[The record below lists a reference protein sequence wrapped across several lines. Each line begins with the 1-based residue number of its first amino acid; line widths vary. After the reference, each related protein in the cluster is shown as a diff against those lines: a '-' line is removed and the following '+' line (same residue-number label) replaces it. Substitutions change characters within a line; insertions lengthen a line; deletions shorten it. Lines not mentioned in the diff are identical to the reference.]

1 MLTSD
6 HIFAAGYSRVHL
18 SPAAT
23 VERADYADWMQSFGP
38 HTTHIMCGAAGDS
51 EGSVE
56 AHSAYLATTIQCNK
70 LHLAVPA
77 LFPQLRTVYG
87 SSTNRQSSTTHPDSA
102 TVNVVPGVPGM
113 RYTFLPLRNLG
124 LCRASDGA
132 VVDCTQQAQQ
142 LWQEALEGENASTIA
157 AAQKELAAVQAAV
170 TASGS
175 SSHEGNVRDP
185 YGLDSTQASLLA
197 NTAGGLSFLGTG
209 CAVPSKYRNV
219 SGILLDLPMDAKG
232 QECALLID
240 AGEGTWSQM
249 LRLLSE
255 MHRDVPLRS
264 LKYRL
269 ARKLRVVWISHPHAD
284 HHLGL
289 VRVIAERWAALHHS
303 AYSEAGHHEPL
314 LVIAPASVLAFLR
327 DYAAALNS
335 SLSEAYTGVSCRDF
349 DPNDDCRF
357 ADMYWSDSLL
367 PPAEAG
373 AERRTLLSSTAQ
385 ETAHGTVDRNE
396 DDSGGDRKRQKS
408 DPEQAAPAASA
419 TMETA
424 RDSRPSS
431 AARPAAL
438 TSFPLPAEECGATGT
453 TGGGRAWR
461 NYRSVFR
468 EEVSPAVQQAR
479 RAARARADAILAGCG
494 VTALSNVQVVHC
506 GQSYGLCLEFL
517 AASGA
522 NNTAAR
528 DAEAPRYIKVVYSG
542 DTRPCERLVE
552 AGRGATVLIHEAT
565 FENDKAEE
573 ALTKRHSTLGEAIEV
588 GRQMGAF
595 RTVLTHFSQ
604 RYPGVPQLET
614 LDPALP
620 AATAVVAAAS
630 DPPTPASALQP
641 SALPPILAFDFM
653 QLTFR
658 DLLWAPAATP
668 LLAAAYPAGS
678 SNTLQQGKGTAVGGA
693 GAEENEV

>member
-18 SPAAT
+18 SPT
-23 VERADYADWMQSFGP
+23 VTVQRADYTAWMHSFGP
-38 HTTHIMCGAAGDS
+38 HTTHVLCGAAGDT

-56 AHSAYLATTIQCNK
+56 AHSAYVATTIQCNK
-70 LHLAVPA
+70 LHLAVPSM
-77 LFPQLRTVYG
+77 FPHLRTVYG
-87 SSTNRQSSTTHPDSA
+87 SSSCQPSTTRSASA
-102 TVNVVPGVPGM
+102 TGNVVRGVPGM

-124 LCRASDGA
+124 LSYPTVADA
-132 VVDCTQQAQQ
+132 VDCMQRAQQ
-142 LWQEALEGENASTIA
+142 LWQEALEGEHASKIA

-170 TASGS
+170 TASAS
-175 SSHEGNVRDP
+175 NSHEGIVRDP
-185 YGLDSTQASLLA
+185 YGLDSTQASPLA
-197 NTAGGLSFLGTG
+197 NTEGGLSFLGTG

-219 SGILLDLPMDAKG
+219 SGILLDLPRDAQR

-249 LRLLSE
+249 LRLLCE
-255 MHRDVPLRS
+255 TNREVPVS
-264 LKYRL
+264 ALKYRL
-269 ARKLRVVWISHPHAD
+269 ARKLRVVWVSHPHAD

-289 VRVIAERWAALHHS
+289 VRVIAERWVALQH
-303 AYSEAGHHEPL
+303 ATDSETGHHGPL

-327 DYAAALNS
+327 DYAAALNG
-335 SLSEAYTGVSCRDF
+335 SLSEAYIGVSCRDF

-357 ADMYWSDSLL
+357 ADMYWSGSLL
-367 PPAEAG
+367 PPTEAG
-373 AERRTLLSSTAQ
+373 AEKRIQLSSTAL
-385 ETAHGTVDRNE
+385 ETAHDTAERNE
-396 DDSGGDRKRQKS
+396 DSGGDRKRQKS
-408 DPEQAAPAASA
+408 EPEQAAPIASA
-419 TMETA
+419 TMDVVP
-424 RDSRPSS
+424 DSSPSS

-438 TSFPLPAEECGATGT
+438 TSFPLPAEECGVTGNA
-453 TGGGRAWR
+453 GGGRAWR

-479 RAARARADAILAGCG
+479 RAARARADAILTGCG
-494 VTALSNVQVVHC
+494 VTSLSNVQVVHC

-522 NNTAAR
+522 NDASAG
-528 DAEAPRYIKVVYSG
+528 DAEAPRSIKVVYSG

-588 GRQMGAF
+588 GRQMRAF

-614 LDPALP
+614 LDPAL
-620 AATAVVAAAS
+620 AAGSAAVAAAS
-630 DPPTPASALQP
+630 DAPVPDSALQP

-653 QLTFR
+653 QLAFR
-658 DLLWAPAATP
+658 NLLWAPAATP
-668 LLAAAYPAGS
+668 LLSAAYPAGS
-678 SNTLQQGKGTAVGGA
+678 SNTLQQGKGTAAGGA
-693 GAEENEV
+693 GAEEDEV

>member
-1 MLTSD
+1 
-6 HIFAAGYSRVHL
+6 L

-23 VERADYADWMQSFGP
+23 VQRADYTAWMHSFGP
-38 HTTHIMCGAAGDS
+38 ETTHVLCGAAGDT

-56 AHSAYLATTIQCNK
+56 AHSAYVATTIQCNK

-77 LFPQLRTVYG
+77 LFPHLRTLYG
-87 SSTNRQSSTTHPDSA
+87 SSSCQPSTTHPVSA
-102 TVNVVPGVPGM
+102 TGNVVQGVPGM

-124 LCRASDGA
+124 LSYPTVADA
-132 VVDCTQQAQQ
+132 VDCMQQAQQ
-142 LWQEALEGENASTIA
+142 LWQEALEGENASRIA
-157 AAQKELAAVQAAV
+157 GAQKELVAVQAAV
-170 TASGS
+170 SASRPTS
-175 SSHEGNVRDP
+175 YEGNVCDL

-197 NTAGGLSFLGTG
+197 RTAGCLSFLGTG

-219 SGILLDLPMDAKG
+219 SGILLDLPRDAQG

-249 LRLLSE
+249 LRLLCETNREAPVSA
-255 MHRDVPLRS
+255 

-269 ARKLRVVWISHPHAD
+269 ARKLRVVWVSHPHAD

-289 VRVIAERWAALHHS
+289 VRVIAERWAALQH
-303 AYSEAGHHEPL
+303 ATDSETGHHGPL

-327 DYAAALNS
+327 DYAAALNG
-335 SLSEAYTGVSCRDF
+335 SLSEAYIGVSCRDF

-357 ADMYWSDSLL
+357 ADMYWNDSML
-367 PPAEAG
+367 PPTEAG
-373 AERRTLLSSTAQ
+373 AEKRTQLSSTAL

-396 DDSGGDRKRQKS
+396 DESGGDRKRQKS
-408 DPEQAAPAASA
+408 EPEQAAPIASA
-419 TMETA
+419 TMDVVP
-424 RDSRPSS
+424 DSSPSS
-431 AARPAAL
+431 AARRAAL
-438 TSFPLPAEECGATGT
+438 TSFPVPAEECGVTGT
-453 TGGGRAWR
+453 AGGGRAWR

-468 EEVSPAVQQAR
+468 EEVSPAVRQAR
-479 RAARARADAILAGCG
+479 RAARAWADAILIGCG
-494 VTALSNVQVVHC
+494 VTSLSNVQVVHC

-522 NNTAAR
+522 NDASAG
-528 DAEAPRYIKVVYSG
+528 DAEAPRSIKVVYSG

-588 GRQMGAF
+588 GRQIGAF

-614 LDPALP
+614 LDPAL
-620 AATAVVAAAS
+620 AAASAAVAAAS
-630 DPPTPASALQP
+630 DAPAPDPALQP

-653 QLTFR
+653 QLAFR

-668 LLAAAYPAGS
+668 LLAVAYPAGS
-678 SNTLQQGKGTAVGGA
+678 SNTLQQGKGTAAGGA
-693 GAEENEV
+693 GAEEDEV